1 MIGKKATMILD
12 GQSFEAIL
20 SGNIYA
26 RNPYFIESLPYI
38 CSFSV
43 DYNTAL
49 CKRFKAEVVLEFDF
63 DESVQEAFNDFGG
76 MHQKVEYLH
85 TFQVSENIFIK
96 RPDFCIEQE
105 YRLAFKHPHAK
116 RPEFL
121 KVAYCN
127 NTLQH
132 LMKVLPAF

>member
-43 DYNTAL
+43 DYNTTL

-76 MHQKVEYLH
+76 MHQKV
-85 TFQVSENIFIK
+85 
-96 RPDFCIEQE
+96 
-105 YRLAFKHPHAK
+105 
-116 RPEFL
+116 
-121 KVAYCN
+121 
-127 NTLQH
+127 
-132 LMKVLPAF
+132 